1 MPDFPYVISHFD
13 KHIQLKKQLLQAF
26 KEQKFPG
33 VKNNNEFIYKTDWYT
48 EKDVQREYLKI
59 FYDPI
64 TEHMSHV
71 FNSIKHD
78 NPIYQTF
85 WVTQYKKNH
94 TFGKHHHR
102 QSSWVSIYYLELPK
116 NTPITHFLN
125 VFNEDVF
132 VPNIVE
138 GDIITVPG
146 FVWHWSPVNIS
157 NKTKTVISFNV
168 E

>member
-1 MPDFPYVISHFD
+1 MPDFPYVISHF
-13 KHIQLKKQLLQAF
+13 KQHKELKNLSLQAI
-26 KEQKFPG
+26 KEQEFPG
-33 VKNNNEFIYKTDWYT
+33 VNNTHERIHKTDWYVSET
-48 EKDVQREYLKI
+48 IQREYLKI
-59 FYDPI
+59 LYGPLTD
-64 TEHMSHV
+64 HMSKV
-71 FNSIKHD
+71 FSSIKHD

-85 WVTQYKKNH
+85 WATQYKKNH
-94 TFGKHHHR
+94 TFAKHHHR

-146 FVWHWSPVNIS
+146 FVWHWSPVNTS